1 MMVPSS
7 RKDTI
12 YLSDL
17 DLHEKNKIKKTL
29 VI

>member
-1 MMVPSS
+1 MFPSS
-7 RKDTI
+7 RKGTI

-17 DLHEKNKIKKTL
+17 DLHEKNKIKKAL